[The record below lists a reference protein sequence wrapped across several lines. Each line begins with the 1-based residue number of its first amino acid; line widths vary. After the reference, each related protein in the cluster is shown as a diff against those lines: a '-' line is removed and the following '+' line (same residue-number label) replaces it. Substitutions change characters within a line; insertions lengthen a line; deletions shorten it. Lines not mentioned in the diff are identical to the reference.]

1 MKNIYRIL
9 FFSLLF
15 ATNAQAQTWKAQ
27 TLPGSDS
34 LSINDISIVN
44 DTVAWAGTWNLDIAD
59 SSWNYNATGR
69 VYRTING
76 GTTWTASTLPGT
88 DGQDISNIVGL
99 DANTAF
105 ASVYDFK
112 LGNFVYKTANGGTTW
127 TNAGVPLSPDSS
139 FVDFVHFFSPARA
152 MVMGDPRNGYFEIYQ
167 TGNAGTTWV
176 RVPRSSMPDP
186 EPGEFGFQNIYTTQ
200 GLNVWFGTSTGRLF
214 RSTDGGYT
222 WQAHTLGTPGSAGR
236 FAFAKNMVG
245 LTTGYGWNSTTKEFE
260 SNISRSIDSGKTWV
274 DITPTNRKFVALTLA
289 AIPTSNYFVM
299 TGNVS
304 NIKGKFTWLSR
315 DSGKTWIVIDTVERI
330 LATEFIR
337 ATDPKKGLLGIIGY
351 GGNLNSGTTNNSAV
365 LAKIFSYNGTALTGL
380 LTPSVLEANISLS
393 PNPTADHINI
403 QLTYK
408 EASNFRLNINNV
420 LGDLVYFEDF
430 KDISTIN
437 KSLNIKQFPSGTYI
451 VTIANPTGS
460 LSRKFVKTE

>member
-1 MKNIYRIL
+1 MKNIYRIF

-15 ATNAQAQTWKAQ
+15 AANAQAQTWKAQ

-34 LSINDISIVN
+34 LSIADISIVN
-44 DTVAWAGTWNLDIAD
+44 DTVTWVGTWNLDIAD
-59 SSWNYNATGR
+59 SSWNYNASGR

-88 DGQDISNIVGL
+88 NGQDLSNIVGL

-105 ASVYDFK
+105 ASVYDFT
-112 LGNFVYKTANGGTTW
+112 LGNFVYKTTNGGATW

-167 TGNAGTTWV
+167 TGNAGATWV
-176 RVPRSSMPDP
+176 RVPRANIPDP
-186 EPGEFGFQNIYTTQ
+186 EPGEFGFQNIYKTQ
-200 GLNVWFGTSTGRLF
+200 GLNVWFGTSTGRLY
-214 RSTDGGYT
+214 RSTDGGYN
-222 WQAHTLGTPGSAGR
+222 WQVTTVPDLGR
-236 FAFAKNMVG
+236 FDFGKNMVG
-245 LTTGYGWNSTTKEFE
+245 LTAYANWNSSTKSFSTTFH
-260 SNISRSIDSGKTWV
+260 RSIDSGKTWV
-274 DITPTNRKFVALTLA
+274 DATPANNNFGVLSLTC
-289 AIPTSNYFVM
+289 IPVSNYFLI
-299 TGNVS
+299 TGNTN
-304 NIKGKFTWLSR
+304 NISASKFTRLSR
-315 DSGKTWIVIDTVERI
+315 DSGKTWVVIDTVERI
-330 LATEFIR
+330 LWTEFIR

-351 GGNLNSGTTNNSAV
+351 GGNLNSGTTNNTLV
-365 LAKIFSYNGTALTGL
+365 RAKIFSYNGTALTGL
-380 LTPSVLEANISLS
+380 LTPSVLEANINLS
-393 PNPTADHINI
+393 PNPTTDQLNI

-408 EASNFRLNINNV
+408 EASNFRLNINNL

-430 KDISTIN
+430 KDVSSIN